1 MKGADSSMDTI
12 LQEISKEDAL
22 KRYLEGEDIQVLRPT
37 TNGRLAMWSMSE
49 LFQGSRFLV
58 NSCNEK
64 PLIGPE
70 GIAIPTE
77 SEVHLND
84 PGFTNIIDNLFE
96 SCPNTATSVSNEDL
110 HTKITGSQMANN
122 GDVYVHTDDKERKK
136 RVRIDLGKLKSL
148 KDAGWKQKDVAEE
161 LHCSIQ
167 SVRNYWNKV

>member
-58 NSCNEK
+58 
-64 PLIGPE
+64 
-70 GIAIPTE
+70 E
-77 SEVHLND
+77 SNNKKSVHGVIKLED
-84 PGFTNIIDNLFE
+84 PGFENIIEDLFE
-96 SCPNTATSVSNEDL
+96 HSSITDHSSNAAIHQEIQGSELTKQGDCIIDTEDQ
-110 HTKITGSQMANN
+110 S
-122 GDVYVHTDDKERKK
+122 RKR

-148 KDAGWKQKDVAEE
+148 RDAGWKPKDIAEE
-161 LHCSIQ
+161 LHCSVQ

>member
-22 KRYLEGEDIQVLRPT
+22 ERYLEGEDIQVLRPT

-58 NSCNEK
+58 
-64 PLIGPE
+64 
-70 GIAIPTE
+70 E
-77 SEVHLND
+77 SNNKKSVSLVMNLED
-84 PGFTNIIDNLFE
+84 PGFENSIKDLFEHPSSAEHIPNAAIHQEIQGSELTKQGDCIID
-96 SCPNTATSVSNEDL
+96 TEDQ
-110 HTKITGSQMANN
+110 S
-122 GDVYVHTDDKERKK
+122 RKR

-148 KDAGWKQKDVAEE
+148 RDAGWKPKDIAEE
-161 LHCSIQ
+161 LHCSVQ

>member
-1 MKGADSSMDTI
+1 MNTI

-58 NSCNEK
+58 
-64 PLIGPE
+64 
-70 GIAIPTE
+70 E
-77 SEVHLND
+77 SNNKKSVHEVIKLED
-84 PGFTNIIDNLFE
+84 PGFENIIEDLFE
-96 SCPNTATSVSNEDL
+96 HSSSADQTSNEDI
-110 HTKITGSQMANN
+110 HKQIQGSELTQK
-122 GDVYVHTDDKERKK
+122 GDCIIDTEDKPRKR

-148 KDAGWKQKDVAEE
+148 RDAGWKQKDVAEE

>member
-1 MKGADSSMDTI
+1 MKGADSSMNTI

-58 NSCNEK
+58 
-64 PLIGPE
+64 
-70 GIAIPTE
+70 E
-77 SEVHLND
+77 SNNKKSVHEVIKLED
-84 PGFTNIIDNLFE
+84 PGFENIIEDLFE
-96 SCPNTATSVSNEDL
+96 HSSSADQTSNEDI
-110 HTKITGSQMANN
+110 HKQIQGSELTQK
-122 GDVYVHTDDKERKK
+122 GDCIIDTEDKPRKR

-148 KDAGWKQKDVAEE
+148 RDAGWKQKDVAEE

>member
-58 NSCNEK
+58 
-64 PLIGPE
+64 
-70 GIAIPTE
+70 E
-77 SEVHLND
+77 SNNKKSIHKVIKLED
-84 PGFTNIIDNLFE
+84 PGFENIIEDLFE
-96 SCPNTATSVSNEDL
+96 HSSSADQTSNEDI
-110 HTKITGSQMANN
+110 HQQIQGSELTQK
-122 GDVYVHTDDKERKK
+122 GDCIIDTEDKPRKR

-148 KDAGWKQKDVAEE
+148 RDAGWKQKDVAEE

-167 SVRNYWNKV
+167 SIRNYWNKV

>member
-1 MKGADSSMDTI
+1 MDTI

-22 KRYLEGEDIQVLRPT
+22 KRYLKGEDIQVLRPT

-58 NSCNEK
+58 
-64 PLIGPE
+64 
-70 GIAIPTE
+70 E
-77 SEVHLND
+77 SNNKKSIHPVSNLEDL
-84 PGFTNIIDNLFE
+84 GFENIIEDLFGH
-96 SCPNTATSVSNEDL
+96 SSSADHTSNEDI
-110 HTKITGSQMANN
+110 HQQIQGSELTQR
-122 GDVYVHTDDKERKK
+122 GDCIIDTEDKPRKR

-148 KDAGWKQKDVAEE
+148 RDAGWKQKDVAEE

>member
-58 NSCNEK
+58 
-64 PLIGPE
+64 
-70 GIAIPTE
+70 E
-77 SEVHLND
+77 SNNKKSVHGVIKLED
-84 PGFTNIIDNLFE
+84 PGFENIIEDLFE
-96 SCPNTATSVSNEDL
+96 HSSSADQTSNEVT
-110 HTKITGSQMANN
+110 HQKVTGSELTPK
-122 GDVYVHTDDKERKK
+122 GDCIIDTEDKPRK
-136 RVRIDLGKLKSL
+136 RRIRIDLGKLKSL
-148 KDAGWKQKDVAEE
+148 RDAGWKQKDVAEE

>member
-58 NSCNEK
+58 
-64 PLIGPE
+64 
-70 GIAIPTE
+70 E
-77 SEVHLND
+77 SNNKKSVPPVIKLED
-84 PGFTNIIDNLFE
+84 PGFENIIEDLFE
-96 SCPNTATSVSNEDL
+96 HSSSADHTSNEDI
-110 HTKITGSQMANN
+110 HQQIQGSKLTQR
-122 GDVYVHTDDKERKK
+122 GDCIIDTEDKPRKR

-148 KDAGWKQKDVAEE
+148 RDAGWKPKDVAEE